1 MMTIEKDHMPVLAM
15 CYDFD
20 KTLTP
25 DDMQAQGFIQSV
37 GYDDDEIKRF
47 WEESNT
53 LAKTHDMDNNL
64 AYMYKM
70 IAEAEGHLYVTKDK
84 LMEYGSQVKLY
95 NGVLTWFERMHQ
107 YGLAHGVQVEHYI
120 ISSGLKEM
128 IEGTTMAKQGAFKKI
143 YASAF
148 MFNDRGVAIWPAQA
162 INYTNKTQ
170 FLFRIQKGILDINDP
185 GVNDYIKPENQRVPF
200 RNMIYIG
207 DSDTD
212 IPCMSLVNANGGHS
226 IGVYDPDANNKEKV
240 YKMMRHNRIRYYAPA
255 DYSDGS
261 ELDSL
266 VKNIIHKTAAYE
278 ILEKEYIQDKREAEL
293 ITSDNDNLSEV
304 IK

>member
-1 MMTIEKDHMPVLAM
+1 MTIEKDHMLVLAM

-95 NGVLTWFERMHQ
+95 NGVLTWFERMRQ
-107 YGLAHGVQVEHYI
+107 YGI
-120 ISSGLKEM
+120 
-128 IEGTTMAKQGAFKKI
+128 
-143 YASAF
+143 
-148 MFNDRGVAIWPAQA
+148 
-162 INYTNKTQ
+162 
-170 FLFRIQKGILDINDP
+170 
-185 GVNDYIKPENQRVPF
+185 
-200 RNMIYIG
+200 
-207 DSDTD
+207 
-212 IPCMSLVNANGGHS
+212 
-226 IGVYDPDANNKEKV
+226 
-240 YKMMRHNRIRYYAPA
+240 
-255 DYSDGS
+255 
-261 ELDSL
+261 
-266 VKNIIHKTAAYE
+266 
-278 ILEKEYIQDKREAEL
+278 
-293 ITSDNDNLSEV
+293 
-304 IK
+304 

>member
-1 MMTIEKDHMPVLAM
+1 
-15 CYDFD
+15 
-20 KTLTP
+20 
-25 DDMQAQGFIQSV
+25 
-37 GYDDDEIKRF
+37 
-47 WEESNT
+47 
-53 LAKTHDMDNNL
+53 MDNNL

-107 YGLAHGVQVEHYI
+107 YGLTHGVQVEHYI

-128 IEGTTMAKQGAFKKI
+128 IEGITMAKQGAFKKI

-170 FLFRIQKGILDINDP
+170 FLFRIQKGILDINDS

-261 ELDSL
+261 ELDTL
-266 VKNIIHKTAAYE
+266 VKSIIHKTAAYE
-278 ILEKEYIQDKREAEL
+278 ELEKTFICNKREAENMYF
-293 ITSDNDNLSEV
+293 I
-304 IK
+304 